1 MGVKRVLELLSQ
13 RTWRGGS
20 PPAPRYRPRNA
31 HPVEVQIMGPHL
43 LDVLKARDISTTG
56 IGVFVPHR
64 FEGFNLDTQLELV
77 ITLPRQRPF
86 LTLGRIRHAT
96 ERGGES
102 PFFGVQ
108 LTQLSRAQRD
118 TLETYLAS
126 GLAKPVTRG

>member
-1 MGVKRVLELLSQ
+1 MGVKRVVELLSP
-13 RTWRGGS
+13 RAWRS
-20 PPAPRYRPRNA
+20 ESAPAPRYRPRSA

-64 FEGFNLDTQLELV
+64 FEGFNLDTQVELV

-86 LTLGRIRHAT
+86 VTQGRIRHAT

-118 TLETYLAS
+118 ALESYLTS
-126 GLAKPVTRG
+126 GLAEPVTRS

>member
-1 MGVKRVLELLSQ
+1 MRRVLERLLPRMRRAVGQ
-13 RTWRGGS
+13 G
-20 PPAPRYRPRNA
+20 PAERFRPRGA

-43 LDVLKARDISTTG
+43 LDVLRARDISVTG

-64 FEGFNLDTQLELV
+64 FEGFNLDTQVELV

-86 LTLGRIRHAT
+86 VTWGRIRHAT

-108 LTQLSRAQRD
+108 LTQLSPTQLRQLQA
-118 TLETYLAS
+118 YLTS
-126 GLAKPVTRG
+126 GLADPVPRS